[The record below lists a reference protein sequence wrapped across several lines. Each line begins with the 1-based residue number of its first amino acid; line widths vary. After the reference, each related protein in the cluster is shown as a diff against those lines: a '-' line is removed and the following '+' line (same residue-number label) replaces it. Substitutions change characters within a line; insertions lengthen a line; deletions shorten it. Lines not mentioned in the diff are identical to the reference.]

1 MFKLNESLI
10 DRALRVIFGAVVLS
24 LAFVGPQT
32 PLGYLGLIL
41 IVTGIIGWCPI
52 YMALGLSTSHKEN
65 NE

>member
-10 DRALRVIFGAVVLS
+10 DRALRVILGAAVLS
-24 LAFVGPQT
+24 FAFVGPQT

-52 YMALGLSTSHKEN
+52 YMALGLSTSHKKN